1 MMNLKSRQEKILWL
15 TVEETLTQ
23 MLVLEA
29 EHEGSSALDAD
40 HDVKLVQRQQ
50 SSPLLCDTH

>member
-29 EHEGSSALDAD
+29 EHDRELGIG
-40 HDVKLVQRQQ
+40 RR
-50 SSPLLCDTH
+50 P